1 MRIVWPK
8 VGLFLACLTPLGL
21 LLWDVSRALGG
32 DLSALGADP
41 GEEIV
46 HRLGGWGIRILLI
59 TLAISSLARLAR
71 RPALIRYR
79 RMVGLFA
86 FLYVSAHLLCYAFL
100 LAGGE
105 IAAILADFYKR
116 PYIIAGGSAL
126 LLLLP
131 LAITSTRAAQRRLRR
146 NWARLHKLIYPALIL
161 AVVHIAWL
169 AKVSY
174 VDAYTYGVLASL
186 VLGERVYQW
195 VRRQRSRT
203 GQGE

>member
-79 RMVGLFA
+79 RMVGLFRLPLCIRTSSLLCLPA
-86 FLYVSAHLLCYAFL
+86 RGWRNCGDPCRFLQASLHHRGWKRTPVAIASCDNLDARRAKETQTQLGETAQAHLSCAYPRSGAHCLVSQGKLC
-100 LAGGE
+100 
-105 IAAILADFYKR
+105 
-116 PYIIAGGSAL
+116 
-126 LLLLP
+126 
-131 LAITSTRAAQRRLRR
+131 
-146 NWARLHKLIYPALIL
+146 
-161 AVVHIAWL
+161 
-169 AKVSY
+169 
-174 VDAYTYGVLASL
+174 
-186 VLGERVYQW
+186 
-195 VRRQRSRT
+195 
-203 GQGE
+203 